1 MAVGLESREMRTA
14 EGQVADNGWSV
25 VQVPPQSTLSW
36 RSQLYRLGV
45 ELENCGQP
53 QYRRVHE
60 SEGACCN
67 SAPNGT
73 LIVIRVLKPF
83 VEIVKDHKSLHG
95 SGAVLLRST
104 DPPQGIACPTSA
116 VRRRKTSGARE
127 ASQGEQAF
135 QTRLPYLRRCA
146 NATSRLS

>member
-67 SAPNGT
+67 SAPN
-73 LIVIRVLKPF
+73 
-83 VEIVKDHKSLHG
+83 
-95 SGAVLLRST
+95 AVT
-104 DPPQGIACPTSA
+104 
-116 VRRRKTSGARE
+116 
-127 ASQGEQAF
+127 
-135 QTRLPYLRRCA
+135 
-146 NATSRLS
+146 